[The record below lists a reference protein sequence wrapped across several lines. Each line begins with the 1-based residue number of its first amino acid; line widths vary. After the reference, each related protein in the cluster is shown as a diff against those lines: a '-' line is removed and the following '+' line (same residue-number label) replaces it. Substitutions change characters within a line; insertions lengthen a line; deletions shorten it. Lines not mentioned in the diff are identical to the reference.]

1 MTAEIPSW
9 MKRGGRGRGL
19 GEITDPKT
27 DQEVFLVDDPIRDDA
42 QDTDHTEEN
51 SGSAA
56 TDGFAQDAAQENDA
70 FAASHPTTA
79 EPAAPEPAAP
89 SPDDAAS
96 QAVLA
101 AILPKLVGVRSVV
114 IRVYGNDREA
124 GPVLQE
130 LLRRRGMD
138 VKISSI
144 TQIVPPPLSKLSV
157 RYQGVDAT
165 ITLAP
170 DIGD

>member
-19 GEITDPKT
+19 GEIADPKT
-27 DQEVFLVDDPIRDDA
+27 DQEVFLVDDPTHETAPEDDHSEA
-42 QDTDHTEEN
+42 NT
-51 SGSAA
+51 GSATA
-56 TDGFAQDAAQENDA
+56 DAAPLTQDAALESDA
-70 FAASHPTTA
+70 F
-79 EPAAPEPAAP
+79 AAPEPAAP

>member
-70 FAASHPTTA
+70 F
-79 EPAAPEPAAP
+79 AAPEPAAP

>member
-56 TDGFAQDAAQENDA
+56 TDGVTQDAAQENDA
-70 FAASHPTTA
+70 FAASHPTT
-79 EPAAPEPAAP
+79 PESAAP

>member
-19 GEITDPKT
+19 GEIADPKT
-27 DQEVFLVDDPIRDDA
+27 DQEVFLVVDPIRDDA

-56 TDGFAQDAAQENDA
+56 TDGFAQENDA
-70 FAASHPTTA
+70 FAASHPATP
-79 EPAAPEPAAP
+79 EPATQELAAP

-124 GPVLQE
+124 GPALQE